1 MVAIRY
7 ALPNATRTAG
17 TTLKLMS
24 GAGAVSVS
32 SNASG
37 ISNLIVE
44 TNNSSNTI
52 SGVISGSGGLTKLGS
67 GTAALIG
74 ANSYTGD
81 TTLTAGTLGVHHNT
95 ALGTGLFGLANDT
108 AGKVPAIAH
117 AVRSAEEHF
126 GETYDICVDLDA
138 TSPLR
143 IPEDII
149 GAVELLESTDAKS
162 VITGAEAHRSPYF
175 NLVEEDANGFVA
187 VSKKLPAEVLRR
199 QDAPRSFDMNGS
211 VYVWRRE
218 ALVEGLN
225 VFHDNTRLYE
235 MPPSRSL
242 DIDHELDFKIVEF
255 LMKEAESKGN

>member
-1 MVAIRY
+1 MRICTICVRGGSKGVPGKNWRIINGLPLFAHSIRS
-7 ALPNATRTAG
+7 ARA
-17 TTLKLMS
+17 
-24 GAGAVSVS
+24 
-32 SNASG
+32 
-37 ISNLIVE
+37 
-44 TNNSSNTI
+44 
-52 SGVISGSGGLTKLGS
+52 
-67 GTAALIG
+67 
-74 ANSYTGD
+74 
-81 TTLTAGTLGVHHNT
+81 
-95 ALGTGLFGLANDT
+95 TGLFDRVVVSSDAPEVLDHAVEYGADWVVVRPAEMANDT

-175 NLVEEDANGFVA
+175 NLVEEDANGFVS